1 MKNKGINISAKEL
14 EIIGAQLEMVI
25 INKLRG
31 GMRNPKDFK
40 TLKNLMNRLQ

>member
-25 INKLRG
+25 NNKLMRG
-31 GMRNPKDFK
+31 CNHDDFK
-40 TLKNLMNRLQ
+40 TLKALRDRLQ